1 MSFTTEAFD
10 KAAAAYLESTLG
22 VLWTPA
28 ETALDDTL
36 ADNPAYA
43 ALTYTPPDLGAAI
56 TAVTTDM
63 DAELLALETKLGQIY
78 TAMFG
83 ALQPQQALLD
93 ALAAADTINASAD
106 IGLSESLRTEYLAGS
121 YNPLAGMQALGLTPT
136 APQRA
141 STLST
146 DTLAAFDAAREKA
159 RRERDI
165 ALKARKIALSVEI
178 ISLTRDLV
186 IAEVEARLKLLSS
199 ASLPIQEEKLK
210 ADFAVKVSQN
220 QTRQLQAQAWKLTE
234 GTDKKQEALYK
245 AQGSYER
252 IALKSGLSV
261 QTVRSVIASATTSAA
276 GALNSVSFGFSDRTT
291 DSVTYDYNNPP

>member
-10 KAAAAYLESTLG
+10 KAAAAWVESNGGT
-22 VLWTPA
+22 LWTPA
-28 ETALDDTL
+28 ETALDDTM
-36 ADNPAYA
+36 ADTPAYE
-43 ALTYTPPDLGAAI
+43 ALTYTPPDLAA
-56 TAVTTDM
+56 ALVTVNTDM
-63 DAELLALETKLGQIY
+63 DAELAALDTKLQEIY

-93 ALAAADTINASAD
+93 ALAAADDIAASAD
-106 IGLSESLRTEYLAGS
+106 IGSSESLRTEYLAGS
-121 YNPLAGMQALGLTPT
+121 YNPLAGLQALGLNPT
-136 APQRA
+136 APQRV
-141 STLST
+141 STLSA

-178 ISLTRDLV
+178 INLTRDL
-186 IAEVEARLKLLSS
+186 IGAEVEARLKLLSS

-210 ADFAVKVSQN
+210 ADFAVGVAQN
-220 QTRQLQAQAWKLTE
+220 QARQLQLQTWKLTE
-234 GTDKKQEALYK
+234 GTDKKQEAFYK
-245 AQGSYER
+245 AQGSYEK

-261 QTVRSVIASATTSAA
+261 QTVRSIIASATTAAA
-276 GALNSVSFGFSDRTT
+276 GALNSVSFGFNDSTR